1 MHQTLAITILV
12 MLATLGAWAPPG
24 GAAEVMITGEPGINE
39 YRLGSPF
46 VLSGSD
52 SIVLNGRTLIRD
64 ADYAIDYNRGLLYF
78 ASGLSTGDTVR
89 AFFRP
94 LGIYLPEYYQFLP
107 LLSDNALRNDPDTPP
122 GAVQPIPAN
131 RAPNAGDPAEGQLR
145 LGGSKS
151 VAISLG
157 SGRDLALDQSLD
169 VRVNGRLSPD
179 LEVNAMLSDRGIPA
193 GGGTQELSQID
204 KVYIQ
209 AAARHWK
216 ATVGDFDLAYQSQH
230 LLALRRQ
237 LQGLDL
243 AAFGNSGAAGLAVSS
258 SRGKPAVSRF
268 SGRDGVQ
275 GPYQLS
281 SPEIQ
286 GAFTVLS
293 SSDRVWLDGQLLQ
306 RGSDR
311 DYIIDYQRAQLTFS
325 PRWQISRDSRITV
338 EFEYSSES
346 FFRSLYLASGQLRAG
361 PRLTLDA
368 AYFSEGDDP
377 AQPSLGDLSDQWRA
391 VLEAA
396 GDDTTLLWA
405 DGGNPADS
413 GRGDYNLAD
422 SIYIY
427 AGRGL
432 GTHQVEF
439 TWMGTGLGDY
449 LYHSTLGG
457 FVYAGPGLG
466 DYVARKRY
474 ARPQFLRAL
483 GLQVSG
489 RWEGGQITIA
499 GAGSSQD
506 LNLLSGLDDQDNQ
519 GGGLAY
525 SLSWKRDSLDWGGID
540 LAGRGVEYGRH
551 FRPALAEPESD
562 FDSRW
567 GLTGWGGLKP
577 YDPTNGQRS
586 REYSVGYRPRP
597 FIRLGGGW
605 GRLSIMDGLWLR
617 KYIGT
622 VELFPHSDLKIGYQ
636 YRLSRLGRAWND
648 ASISDAWR
656 REHRGQA
663 ELVREG
669 YSYQAGIAG
678 GQGIFNRLERA
689 DSGAAYGEGFV
700 GFDRRPG
707 RWGWGSRYQRREDF
721 DRDSLG
727 ENWRA
732 SSYIDKLSSYVKLNN
747 TKGLEVLLN
756 HNYSY
761 RGNRTSTLE
770 PGLRTNLAAVKADY
784 SGWGRALRTGLDYS
798 LNSTEARPVREVYIK
813 VADRAGDFSYDSLS
827 GVFYPD
833 TAGNFLKQ
841 LLVDGPASRA
851 GEVGIRSYLQ
861 IDPGA
866 GGGGRWW
873 QGLRLDLSGWS
884 SVKSMASLGPRLL
897 AALPSL
903 DDDSLEI
910 TSSTDLSGDA
920 FYQAPSGWS
929 LRGSSRWRRERDN
942 QSLYSWLVRYSQ
954 ENRGQFG
961 HTVGG
966 INRMVWT
973 LARNWS
979 ESIGRLTGLESS
991 TRLETAGGELTSS
1004 LSRRLDVILGLEVGR
1019 EMVFRR
1025 GLMVPEVHYR
1035 HWKFSSGAVRKLG
1048 LAGQLRGEA
1057 GLERRT
1063 ADQGA
1068 EDIAPEFRYT
1078 RPLGWIR
1085 TWRAVCDYR
1094 VTSVISLSA
1103 SYDGRREDGSKAMHN
1118 GRMEVRAYF

>member
-1 MHQTLAITILV
+1 MRQVLHITILM
-12 MLATLGAWAPPG
+12 MLATLGVWAPPG
-24 GAAEVMITGEPGINE
+24 EAAEVLITGEPGVNE

-46 VLSGSD
+46 VLFGSD
-52 SIVLNGRTLIRD
+52 SIALNGRTLIRD
-64 ADYAIDYNRGLLYF
+64 TDYAIDYNRGLLYF
-78 ASGLSTGDTVR
+78 ASGLSAGDTVR
-89 AFFRP
+89 AFFQP
-94 LGIYLPEYYQFLP
+94 LGISLPEHYQYLP
-107 LLSDNALRNDPDTPP
+107 LLSDSAAWDASDRPPDYSRSVP
-122 GAVQPIPAN
+122 GTTTQNTGGPS
-131 RAPNAGDPAEGQLR
+131 EGQLR

-157 SGRDLALDQSLD
+157 SGRDLSLDQSLD

-209 AAARHWK
+209 AAARHWR
-216 ATVGDFDLAYQSQH
+216 ATVGDFDLAYENQR

-243 AAFGNSGAAGLAVSS
+243 AAGGNSGAAGLAVSS
-258 SRGKPAVSRF
+258 SRGQPAISRF

-281 SPEIQ
+281 APEVQ
-286 GAFTVLS
+286 GTFTVLS
-293 SSDRVWLDGQLLQ
+293 NSDRVWLDGQLLQ

-325 PRWQISRDSRITV
+325 PRRQISRDSRITV
-338 EFEYSSES
+338 EFEYTSES
-346 FFRSLYLASGQLRAG
+346 FLRSLYLASGQLRAG

-377 AQPSLGDLSDQWRA
+377 AQPSLGELNDQWRS

-396 GDDTTLLWA
+396 GDDTSLLWS
-405 DGGNPADS
+405 DGGYPADS
-413 GRGDYNLAD
+413 GRGDYNRAD
-422 SIYIY
+422 SIYVF

-439 TWMGTGLGDY
+439 TWRGTGQGDY
-449 LYHSTLGG
+449 LYSSAFGG

-474 ARPQFLRAL
+474 ARPQSLRAL

-489 RWEGGQITIA
+489 RWQGGQIAIA

-506 LNLLSGLDDQDNQ
+506 RNLLSKLDDQDNQ
-519 GGGLAY
+519 GGGLSY
-525 SLSWKRDSLDWGGID
+525 NLSWKRDSLDWGGFD
-540 LAGRGVEYGRH
+540 LMGRGVEYGRH
-551 FRPALAEPESD
+551 FWPTLAEPESD

-567 GLTGWGGLKP
+567 GLAGWGGLIP
-577 YDPTNGQRS
+577 YDPANGQRS

-605 GRLSIMDGLWLR
+605 GRLSIKDGLWLR
-617 KYIGT
+617 KYSGT
-622 VELFPHSDLKIGYQ
+622 AEIIPHPEIKISYQ
-636 YRLSRLGRAWND
+636 YRLSRLGRAWEE

-663 ELVREG
+663 ELARGG

-678 GQGIFNRLERA
+678 AQGIFNRLERA
-689 DSGAAYGEGFV
+689 DSGAAFGEGFI
-700 GFDRRPG
+700 GFARRPG

-721 DRDSLG
+721 DRDRLG
-727 ENWRA
+727 GTWRG
-732 SSYIDKLSSYVKLNN
+732 SFYTNKLSSYITLS
-747 TKGLEVLLN
+747 TATGLDASLN

-761 RGNRTSTLE
+761 QGSRASVRE
-770 PGLRTNLAAVKADY
+770 PGLRTNLAAIKADY
-784 SGWGRALRTGLDYS
+784 SGWGRSLRTGLDYS
-798 LNSTEARPVREVYIK
+798 LSSTEARPIREVYVK

-827 GVFYPD
+827 GAFYPD
-833 TAGNFLKQ
+833 TAGNYLKQ
-841 LLVDGPASRA
+841 LLEDGPASRA

-866 GGGGRWW
+866 GGSRRWW
-873 QGLRLDLSGWS
+873 RGLRLDLSGWS
-884 SVKSMASLGPRLL
+884 SVKSTAPLGPRLL
-897 AALPSL
+897 AALPST

-910 TSSTDLSGDA
+910 TSNADLSGDA

-942 QSLYSWLVRYSQ
+942 QSLHSSLVRYSQ
-954 ENRGQFG
+954 DSRGQLG
-961 HTVGG
+961 HPISGS
-966 INRMVWT
+966 NRVVWT

-979 ESIGRLTGLESS
+979 GSIGRLTGSESGAS
-991 TRLETAGGELTSS
+991 LETAGGELTSS
-1004 LSRRLDVILGLEVGR
+1004 LSRRLDAILGLEAAR

-1035 HWKFSSGAVRKLG
+1035 YWKLSSGAVRKLG
-1048 LAGQLRGEA
+1048 SAGQLRGEA
-1057 GLERRT
+1057 GLQRRK
-1063 ADQGA
+1063 ADRGP